1 MTVYGFDPSKLD
13 GTFVYVGYTSENEM
27 RKYDIRMLEQDREL
41 I

>member
-1 MTVYGFDPSKLD
+1 MTVYGFDPSKLH
-13 GTFVYVGYTSENEM
+13 GTFAYVGYTSVNEI